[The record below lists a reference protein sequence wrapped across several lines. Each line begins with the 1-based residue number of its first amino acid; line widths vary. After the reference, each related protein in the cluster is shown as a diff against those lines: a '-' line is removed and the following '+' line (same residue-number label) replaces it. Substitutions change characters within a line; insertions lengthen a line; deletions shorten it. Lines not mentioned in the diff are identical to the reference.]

1 MSMYQNKRISVVV
14 CTRNRSKLL
23 RKCLLSIV
31 NQSASSDEFE
41 VVVVDNN
48 SSDNTAEVI
57 AAFTEKHDN
66 FRGVLEKKLG
76 LSCARN
82 RGLNEAFGG
91 YVAYIDDDAEAF
103 PDWIKEMRVFLC
115 RCNSAVAFG
124 GSYEA
129 NFEVLPPSW
138 LPPEFGSSH
147 LGDREISLNAK
158 DQFISGTN
166 MVFNRELLLR
176 IGGFDTKLGMSGNKI
191 AYGEETCL
199 QIDLKQRGYE
209 IIYLPSMKVKHLVS
223 PEKMKLQWL
232 VKSVYAIGR
241 CSSTTFCLQRSLTS
255 CCAGICYSL
264 IHALRALLTTRN
276 IPLRRKLYYSLRP
289 LISEIGALHE
299 YLDIKFREN
308 VRIQR

>member
-1 MSMYQNKRISVVV
+1 MYDNKLISIIV

-31 NQSASSDEFE
+31 NQSASADKFE
-41 VVVVDNN
+41 VLVVDNN

-57 AAFTEKHDN
+57 AAFAEKHDN

-76 LSCARN
+76 LSFARN
-82 RGLNEAFGG
+82 RGLNEAFGAHA
-91 YVAYIDDDAEAF
+91 AYIDDDAEAY
-103 PDWIKEMRVFLC
+103 PDWIKEMCIFLE
-115 RCNSAVAFG
+115 RRNSVVAFG
-124 GSYEA
+124 GPYEA
-129 NFEVLPPSW
+129 TFEVLPPSW

-191 AYGEETCL
+191 AYGEETRL

-264 IHALRALLTTRN
+264 IHALRALLKTRN
-276 IPLRRKLYYSLRP
+276 IPLRRNLYYSLRP

-299 YLDIKFREN
+299 YLDVKFREN
-308 VRIQR
+308 VRTQR